1 MYLHT
6 KIKSWFIIGLLL
18 VCNPLS
24 ATNLRYNVLTFS
36 QLKGWNQAT
45 VIETFNDYLT
55 LNKTIV
61 TQAKTSFQHDL
72 NRLDKTNNKQI
83 KQFIEKYYE
92 PVMIINSHHEH
103 LLTGYH
109 IFHAKADYKY
119 SKHYSIPI
127 YQKPQS
133 QEERYHTHE
142 AILAG
147 ALSGKELELAWLQ
160 DSVDLYLLMMQGSG
174 LLTFPDE
181 QIKKVIY
188 SGSNGYGYK
197 SISKYMLNNKLIT
210 EQEQNGPFI
219 KQYLKQDLQRAKT
232 IIIQNPSY
240 VFFKFDTKTDF
251 SGAAGSTLKAMQS
264 LAIDTRYY
272 PFHNLIWLET
282 TLPNH
287 QDIVSNLVITQD
299 TGGAIKGPQRGDLF
313 FGIKKEAEE
322 YAGLMKDKNVRLIM
336 LRLRHYD

>member
-92 PVMIINSHHEH
+92 PVMIINSQYEH

-188 SGSNGYGYK
+188 
-197 SISKYMLNNKLIT
+197 
-210 EQEQNGPFI
+210 
-219 KQYLKQDLQRAKT
+219 
-232 IIIQNPSY
+232 
-240 VFFKFDTKTDF
+240 
-251 SGAAGSTLKAMQS
+251 
-264 LAIDTRYY
+264 
-272 PFHNLIWLET
+272 
-282 TLPNH
+282 
-287 QDIVSNLVITQD
+287 
-299 TGGAIKGPQRGDLF
+299 
-313 FGIKKEAEE
+313 
-322 YAGLMKDKNVRLIM
+322 
-336 LRLRHYD
+336 